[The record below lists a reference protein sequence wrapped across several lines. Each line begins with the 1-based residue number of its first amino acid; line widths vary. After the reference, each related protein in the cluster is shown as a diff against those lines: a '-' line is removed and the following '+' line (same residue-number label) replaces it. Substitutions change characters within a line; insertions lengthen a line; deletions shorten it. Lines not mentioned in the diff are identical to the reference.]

1 MTFASMSRV
10 WIIVCLI
17 SLFASCK
24 EQKKVDHEIYDG
36 PEVAMRNIDMLV
48 SDSAI
53 IKLRLVARTQL
64 VLPNKDRNFP
74 NGIYL
79 RFYSPIG
86 LVTSTLVADKG
97 YYFSE
102 EDYYQAE
109 GNVIMRSLFSGD
121 ELSTELLNWDPEKEQ
136 IYTDNFVTIKTQD
149 EVMTGEGLEASQD
162 FEEYTILKPSGVMS
176 IMPTPNP
183 SVE

>member
-1 MTFASMSRV
+1 MNKSWF
-10 WIIVCLI
+10 IVGLI
-17 SLFASCK
+17 GLFFSCK

-64 VLPNKDRNFP
+64 VLSNQDRDFP
-74 NGIYL
+74 DGIYL
-79 RFYSPIG
+79 RFYNPFG
-86 LVTSTLVADKG
+86 LVTSTLLADKG

-109 GNVIMRSLFSGD
+109 GNVIMRSLFTGD

-136 IYTDNFVTIKTQD
+136 IYTDNFVTIKTED
-149 EVMTGEGLEASQD
+149 EVLTGEGLEASQN

-176 IMPTPNP
+176 IMPQTKQPQTN
-183 SVE
+183 

>member
-1 MTFASMSRV
+1 MNKTLL
-10 WIIVCLI
+10 IVCLFA
-17 SLFASCK
+17 LLASCE

-64 VLPNKDRNFP
+64 VLANKDRDFP

-79 RFYSPIG
+79 RFYNRYG

-97 YYFSE
+97 YYFSG
-102 EDYYQAE
+102 EDYYKAE
-109 GNVIMRSLFSGD
+109 GNVIMRSLFTGD

-176 IMPTPNP
+176 ILPTPNAAP
-183 SVE
+183 AE